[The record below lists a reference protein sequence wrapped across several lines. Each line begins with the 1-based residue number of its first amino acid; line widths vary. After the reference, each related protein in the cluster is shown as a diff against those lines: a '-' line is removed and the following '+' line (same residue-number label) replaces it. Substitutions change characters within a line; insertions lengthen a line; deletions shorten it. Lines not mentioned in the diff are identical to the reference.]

1 MKHPELLNLRTVSDL
16 RVSPGGNRCAFL
28 VHSPREAEND
38 YITQLYI
45 SDFVSTSPLPV
56 TGITGLI
63 WTDENTL
70 MVARRQENGTQ
81 ISRLSLHDCTETACF
96 ILPFAAQLE
105 GFVAK
110 QLLVSARRPITGEKA
125 LEKGYWT
132 VLDELPLWD
141 DAAGYRAKIRR
152 QLFLCSL
159 SGQVVRISPNE
170 LDIRMVS
177 ATADQVAYAGCIP
190 SVLNDVANTIHL
202 WDGTDHILCQGSGE
216 ITHLALGKDSVFFA
230 ALEQGAASGSSP
242 ALKQLTLNDGS
253 AKMISNADLFI
264 GNHIV
269 SDTGCQGNVF
279 CADGDTLYFV
289 ATVDGTSQIYTMTAG
304 TEPQPLTFDS
314 GCIDQLDIQGSRIAF
329 TGLRNGS
336 CHEVYFWDQC
346 EQKITHLHEEESLAS
361 RPAVSICCH
370 GIQGWALREETD
382 DKSCPAVLFL
392 HDGPQLAFGEAYHFG
407 MQLLARNGYVVLFAN
422 LPGSV
427 GYGNNFASLA
437 GCWGDNDYNALVQF
451 LDTALESFPEIDPSR
466 LAVIGTGYGAYLA
479 AIATGNG
486 NRFAAA
492 ICDGVI
498 SNCVSM
504 VSTSD
509 HGLAFAQ
516 NQMNACA
523 FRQTEDLWNRSPL
536 SRISAM
542 KTPTLL
548 LHGENDRSSHLS
560 QGQMLF
566 TALKVHGV
574 PTRLCIFPGENHSL
588 ASQGSPLAR
597 DRYHSE
603 MLRWLNLYL

>member
-16 RVSPGGNRCAFL
+16 RVSPDGGRCAFL
-28 VHSPREAEND
+28 VHFPREEEND
-38 YITQLYI
+38 YISQLYI
-45 SDFVSTSPLPV
+45 SNFSTTKPLTI
-56 TGITGLI
+56 TGITSLT

-70 MVARRQENGTQ
+70 MIARQQESCTQ
-81 ISRLSLHDCTETACF
+81 ISRLSLNDHSEAACF
-96 ILPFAAQLE
+96 TLPFAAQIE
-105 GFVAK
+105 GFVAM
-110 QLLVSARRPITGEKA
+110 QLLISARRPITGEKA
-125 LEKGYWT
+125 LERGYWT
-132 VLDELPLWD
+132 ILDEFPLWD
-141 DAAGYRAKIRR
+141 DTTGYRSKIRR

-159 SGQVVRISPNE
+159 DGQALRISPKEMDVRIVCTN
-170 LDIRMVS
+170 
-177 ATADQVAYAGCIP
+177 ADHVAYAGCTP
-190 SVLNDVANTIHL
+190 GVLNGIADTLHFWNGA
-202 WDGTDHILCQGSGE
+202 DHILCEDSGE
-216 ITHLALGKDSVFFA
+216 ISHLALGDDSVFFA
-230 ALEQGAASGSSP
+230 AFEKGAAPGSSP
-242 ALKQLTLNDGS
+242 ALKQLSLSDHTTKTISGS
-253 AKMISNADLFI
+253 SLSI

-269 SDTGCQGNVF
+269 SDTSCQGTVF

-289 ATVDGTSQIYTMTAG
+289 ATEKGTSQIYTLTAG
-304 TEPQPLTFDS
+304 KEPQPLTSAS
-314 GCIDQLDIQGSRIAF
+314 GCIDQLDVQCNRIAF

-336 CHEVYFWDQC
+336 CHEVYFWNHC
-346 EQKITHLHEEESLAS
+346 EQKITHLHDEEALTS

-392 HDGPQLAFGEAYHFG
+392 HDGPQLAFGEAYHYG

-427 GYGNNFASLA
+427 GYGDAFASLS
-437 GCWGDNDYNALVQF
+437 GRWGDDDYAALVQF
-451 LDTALESFPEIDPSR
+451 LGTALEICPEIDPSR

-479 AIATGNG
+479 AIATANC

-509 HGLAFAQ
+509 HGLVFAQ
-516 NQMNACA
+516 KQMNACA
-523 FRQTEDLWNRSPL
+523 FQQTEELWNRSAL
-536 SRISAM
+536 SRIATM

-588 ASQGSPLAR
+588 ASRGSPLAR
-597 DRYHSE
+597 DRYYSE
-603 MLRWLNLYL
+603 VLRWLNLYL

>member
-1 MKHPELLNLRTVSDL
+1 MMYPELLNLRTVSDL
-16 RVSPGGNRCAFL
+16 HISPDGSRCAFL
-28 VHSPREAEND
+28 VHTPREAEND
-38 YITQLYI
+38 YISQLYI
-45 SDFVSTSPLPV
+45 SDFSATTPLDITS
-56 TGITGLI
+56 ITSLTWI
-63 WTDENTL
+63 DRNTL
-70 MVARRQENGTQ
+70 MMARKQEKGTL
-81 ISRLSLHDCTETACF
+81 ISRLSLNDQVETACYT
-96 ILPFAAQLE
+96 LPFYAQIE
-105 GFVAK
+105 GFVDAK
-110 QLLVSARRPITGEKA
+110 LLISARRPITEEKA
-125 LEKGYWT
+125 LEHGYWT
-132 VLDELPLWD
+132 ILDEFPLWD

-152 QLFLCSL
+152 QLFLCSAD
-159 SGQVVRISPNE
+159 GQVARISPRE
-170 LDIRMVS
+170 MDVRIVS
-177 ATADQVAYAGCIP
+177 TNANQVAYAGCTP
-190 SVLNDVANTIHL
+190 GVLNGVADAIHY
-202 WDGTDHILCQGSGE
+202 WDGTDHILCQASVE
-216 ITHLALGKDSVFFA
+216 ITHLALGIDSVFFA
-230 ALEQGAASGSSP
+230 ALEKGAASGSSP
-242 ALKQLTLNDGS
+242 ALKQLSLSSGI
-253 AKMISNADLFI
+253 AKTISNASLPI

-279 CADGDTLYFV
+279 CSDGDTLYFV
-289 ATVDGTSQIYTMTAG
+289 ATENGTSQIYALTAG
-304 TEPQPLTFDS
+304 KEPLPLTSAS
-314 GCIDQLDIQGSRIAF
+314 GCIDQLDVQCNCIAF

-336 CHEVYFWDQC
+336 CHEVYLWNQG
-346 EQKITHLHEEESLAS
+346 EQKITSLHNEEALTS

-422 LPGSV
+422 LPGSM
-427 GYGNNFASLA
+427 GYGDGFASLS
-437 GCWGDNDYNALVQF
+437 GHWGDDDYAALVQF
-451 LDTALESFPEIDPSR
+451 LDTALEICPEIDPGR

-479 AIATGNG
+479 AIATGNCD
-486 NRFAAA
+486 RFAAA

-523 FRQTEDLWNRSPL
+523 FQQTEELWKRSPL

-574 PTRLCIFPGENHSL
+574 PARLCVFPGENHSL
-588 ASQGSPLAR
+588 ASHGSPLAR

-603 MLRWLNLYL
+603 ILRWLNLYL